1 MPLDLGCS
9 CRSLEA
15 SKRDGM
21 STVSTYS
28 SSSMSFASCSKNELE
43 YAWPLKLLLVRFE
56 LELEFFLFIRL
67 ILNDDDDD
75 DDNDDAGGGA
85 GDSLRSPEILPRDQG
100 GRKLHR
106 CFLLIGGCPSLLGST
121 TSSTPAPCDIR
132 TIAVTLVPARFQR
145 AAVARGSFPGDDR
158 PFTCMFC
165 SSASVADGGDDNDRD
180 GIFQR
185 NALRTSLAAFQNR
198 PANLAVAIS
207 AASAAACGAVGDDEE
222 GGSALAVPSSKESSK
237 SCAASR
243 SPPFGLDLDL
253 ALERRSADA
262 SSTWRDSSSA
272 SEPRRSKGKRFTA
285 LGVNYSVKWG

>member
-1 MPLDLGCS
+1 
-9 CRSLEA
+9 
-15 SKRDGM
+15 
-21 STVSTYS
+21 
-28 SSSMSFASCSKNELE
+28 
-43 YAWPLKLLLVRFE
+43 
-56 LELEFFLFIRL
+56 
-67 ILNDDDDD
+67 
-75 DDNDDAGGGA
+75 
-85 GDSLRSPEILPRDQG
+85 
-100 GRKLHR
+100 
-106 CFLLIGGCPSLLGST
+106 
-121 TSSTPAPCDIR
+121 
-132 TIAVTLVPARFQR
+132 
-145 AAVARGSFPGDDR
+145 
-158 PFTCMFC
+158 MFC

-198 PANLAVAIS
+198 PANLVVAIS

-272 SEPRRSKGKRFTA
+272 SEPRRSKGNVLPLLVSITA
-285 LGVNYSVKWG
+285 SNGAELCVCVFLPMLVAGVC